1 MDTSPVE
8 AEILLVGGQPIDL
21 QDFPKLKGIFKCGVG
36 RDNVP
41 EDHATQRGIICGF
54 PSPASASIIF
64 DETACFASHLVL
76 QCMYAQ
82 SGIFDIWKKISRD
95 RLASRQILVIGN
107 GNIGS
112 RVVKKLENFAEISTF
127 DTISNQPDELEK
139 MVRQADCIT
148 LHLPLNSCTKD
159 FFNAEKISWMKD
171 GASLVNTARAPLV
184 AEEDLYQE
192 LLSGRIRAA
201 FDVFWQEPYKGKLTE
216 LPKDRFMR
224 SPHIASNCVEFLTA
238 IASDFRQFISSL
250 SFQKSILKR

>member
-1 MDTSPVE
+1 MDASPAE

-21 QDFPKLKGIFKCGVG
+21 HDFPNLKGIFKCGVG

-41 EDHATQRGIICGF
+41 EDHATQIGIICGF

-82 SGIFDIWKKISRD
+82 SCSFDLWKKISRD

-139 MVRQADCIT
+139 MVRQADCVT
-148 LHLPLNSCTKD
+148 LHVPLNSSTEN

-171 GASLVNTARAPLV
+171 GASLVNTARAALV
-184 AEEDLYQE
+184 SEEDLYQE
-192 LLSGRIRAA
+192 LFAGRIRAA
-201 FDVFWQEPYKGKLTE
+201 FDVFWKEPYKGKLAE
-216 LPKDRFMR
+216 LPADRFMK
-224 SPHIASNCVEFLTA
+224 SPHIASNCQEFLEATA
-238 IASDFRQFISSL
+238 KDFRNFL
-250 SFQKSILKR
+250 DLLKVKDNIRK